1 MRIHITGSS
10 GFLGCELV
18 RQRPDATTE
27 RADVRDPAAVATV
40 VARCEPDV
48 VIHTAY
54 RQGGDRAWAI
64 TADGTANVAAAAG
77 AVGAR
82 LIHVSTDVVFN
93 GHEGAPYREDAP
105 VDPITD
111 YGRAKAAAESHV
123 ATHPNALVVRTSLIV
138 AGPGREPPSKYERAA
153 SDPEG
158 VFYVDELRSPI
169 AVADL
174 AAALL
179 EVAALDVTGVLHVA
193 GPDHV
198 SRAELAE
205 LIVGHPVRRAP
216 APADRPRDCRLD
228 TTRARAIL
236 TTRVRGVRELY
247 SR

>member
-10 GFLGCELV
+10 GFLGRELV

-27 RADVRDPAAVATV
+27 RADVRDPAAIAAVL
-40 VARCEPDV
+40 ARHDPDV

-54 RQGGDRAWAI
+54 RQAGDDAWAI
-64 TADGTANVAAAAG
+64 TADGTANVAGAAG

-93 GHEGAPYREDAP
+93 GHEGAPYREGDS
-105 VDPITD
+105 VDPITE
-111 YGRAKAAAESHV
+111 YGRAKAAAERHV
-123 ATHPNALVVRTSLIV
+123 ATHPSALVVRTSLIV
-138 AGPGREPPSKYERAA
+138 AGPGRQPPSKYERTA

-158 VFYVDELRSPI
+158 VFYDDELRSPI
-169 AVADL
+169 GVADL

-179 EVAALDVTGVLHVA
+179 ELAALDVTGVLHVA

-205 LIVGHPVRRAP
+205 LVVGHPVRRAP

-228 TTRARAIL
+228 TTQARAL
-236 TTRVRGVRELY
+236 LATRVRGVRELY
-247 SR
+247 AR